1 MNIAERIL
9 IFMVISIFLCITAIA
24 IVAGTPLIL
33 PVLLTKY
40 VVDQING

>member
-9 IFMVISIFLCITAIA
+9 IFMVISIFLGITAIV

-33 PVLLTKY
+33 PVLLVKY
-40 VVDQING
+40 VVNQIKR